1 MITPGVAPPDIDLFD
16 MDEGD
21 HARNQ
26 AYCREI
32 EAQILAAELD
42 PRNFLVK
49 ANAME
54 SRSSRE
60 YDPEELELFAKYR
73 GQRASTGRANAK
85 AAAVLGYRGAAGDYN
100 KWDSVSAVGLSR

>member
-42 PRNFLVK
+42 PRNFLKGKRNGVSF
-49 ANAME
+49 E
-54 SRSSRE
+54 PRIRS
-60 YDPEELELFAKYR
+60 
-73 GQRASTGRANAK
+73 GGVRA
-85 AAAVLGYRGAAGDYN
+85 L
-100 KWDSVSAVGLSR
+100 L